1 MSTVNREMYKKA
13 NVMLSYKA
21 DRSKKREV
29 VTDER
34 ISSQKQQ
41 KKMNQ
46 NGYGLPSQSK
56 TPQKKKLYSFM
67 PNMPWTR
74 KLWRILRSSI
84 ISSLPPGIA

>member
-13 NVMLSYKA
+13 NMMLSYKA

-56 TPQKKKLYSFM
+56 TPKKKSFIASCQTCRGHANSGAYSDQ
-67 PNMPWTR
+67 
-74 KLWRILRSSI
+74 
-84 ISSLPPGIA
+84 A